1 VSAKLV
7 AMASTATASLRERKR
22 IATWDALHE
31 AAATLAL
38 EHDSL
43 QSVTVEA
50 IADLANVSPRT
61 FFNYFATKEDAVLG
75 FREPA
80 VSDEVLKSFRE
91 STAPLVN
98 RTADF
103 YFDVMASSRTLG
115 AGLERRLAIVA
126 RHPELSIR
134 QITHFVRAEQLV
146 REAALEHLTGYVLP
160 DSVPTF
166 AALVD
171 LLVVTSSAAL
181 RTASRLPLA
190 GPSATD
196 ADRRAAM
203 HDVLLQLREV
213 SVHIS

>member
-1 VSAKLV
+1 
-7 AMASTATASLRERKR
+7 MTPTATAPLRERKR

-43 QSVTVEA
+43 QAVTVEA

-75 FREPA
+75 FRDPA
-80 VSDEVLKSFRE
+80 VSDEALRSFRE

-134 QITHFVRAEQLV
+134 QITHFVQAEQLV
-146 REAALEHLTGYVLP
+146 REAAVDHMTGWVLP
-160 DSVPTF
+160 DSVPSF
-166 AALVD
+166 AALVE

-190 GPSATD
+190 SPSATD

-203 HDVLLQLREV
+203 HDVLRQLREV
-213 SVHIS
+213 SLHIS

>member
-1 VSAKLV
+1 
-7 AMASTATASLRERKR
+7 MHASLATASLRERKR
-22 IATWDALHE
+22 MATWEAIHE
-31 AAATLAL
+31 AAASLAL

-43 QSVTVEA
+43 QAVTVEE

-80 VSDEVLKSFRE
+80 VSDEALRSFQE

-103 YFDVMASSRTLG
+103 YFDVVASSRTLG
-115 AGLERRLAIVA
+115 AGIERRLAIVA

-134 QITHFVRAEQLV
+134 QNTHFVRAEQLV
-146 REAALEHLTGYVLP
+146 REAAVEHLTGWALP
-160 DSVPTF
+160 DSVPSF
-166 AALVD
+166 PALVD
-171 LLVVTSSAAL
+171 LLVLTSSSAL
-181 RTASRLPLA
+181 RLASRLPLA
-190 GPSATD
+190 DPNATD

-203 HDVLLQLREV
+203 HDVLIQLREV
-213 SVHIS
+213 SHHIS

>member
-1 VSAKLV
+1 
-7 AMASTATASLRERKR
+7 MASTATSLPLRERKR

-38 EHDSL
+38 EYDSL
-43 QSVTVEA
+43 QAVTVEA
-50 IADLANVSPRT
+50 IADVANVSPRT

-80 VSDEVLKSFRE
+80 VSDKALRSFRE
-91 STAPLVN
+91 SRAPLVN

-115 AGLERRLAIVA
+115 AGLERRLAVVA
-126 RHPELSIR
+126 RHPELSSR
-134 QITHFVRAEQLV
+134 QITQFVRAEQLV
-146 REAALEHLTGYVLP
+146 REAALEHMPGCVLP

-171 LLVVTSSAAL
+171 LLVITSSAAL
-181 RTASRLPLA
+181 RIASRLPLA
-190 GPSATD
+190 SPTATE

-213 SVHIS
+213 SLHIS

>member
-1 VSAKLV
+1 
-7 AMASTATASLRERKR
+7 MASTPTTVPIRERKR

-38 EHDSL
+38 EHHAL
-43 QSVTVEA
+43 QSVTVDA
-50 IADLANVSPRT
+50 ITDLANVSPRT

-75 FREPA
+75 FREPH
-80 VSDEVLKSFRE
+80 VSDDALRSFRE

-103 YFDVMASSRTLG
+103 YFDVMVSSRTFG
-115 AGLERRLAIVA
+115 AGLERRLAIVH
-126 RHPELSIR
+126 RHPELSSR
-134 QITHFVRAEQLV
+134 RITHFVRAEQLV
-146 REAALEHLTGYVLP
+146 REAANEHLAGCDLP

-181 RTASRLPLA
+181 RIASRMPLA
-190 GPSATD
+190 GPSSTD

-203 HDVLLQLREV
+203 RDVLLQLREV
-213 SVHIS
+213 SLHIS

>member
-1 VSAKLV
+1 
-7 AMASTATASLRERKR
+7 MASPATTVPLRERKR
-22 IATWDALHE
+22 IATWEALHE

-43 QSVTVEA
+43 QAVTVDA

-80 VSDEVLKSFRE
+80 VSEEALRSFRE

-134 QITHFVRAEQLV
+134 QVTHFVRAEQLV
-146 REAALEHLTGYVLP
+146 REAAVEHMAGCVLP

-166 AALVD
+166 DALVD

-181 RTASRLPLA
+181 RIASRVPL
-190 GPSATD
+190 GNPSATD

-203 HDVLLQLREV
+203 HRVLLQLREV
-213 SVHIS
+213 SLHIS